1 MKLYLDESLLAEIE
15 YQKFV
20 VQNSIKVSSQMV
32 NLCGI
37 KRNNPVRDKN
47 GQLAVL

>member
-1 MKLYLDESLLAEIE
+1 MFDVKLYLDESLLAEIE

-32 NLCGI
+32 DKGFNAM
-37 KRNNPVRDKN
+37 KRS
-47 GQLAVL
+47 